1 MIKGLPG
8 DYFAASLSGK
18 MHLYFK
24 YFILT
29 GWWAEE
35 GVTIQAKRESI
46 KLLASV
52 KYKSH
57 CRIISFLSNQEF
69 VYVPHEKLS
78 ICKWKSKTVLS
89 KNASYKS
96 TRFHSST
103 VYTVKQGFSP
113 YCHTEKF
120 PLQVK
125 DFFLLAFNNWHKFP
139 LQMKGYFFTTFTQT
153 KCSIVPCHPRRMDFS
168 YILFI

>member
-35 GVTIQAKRESI
+35 GVTIANGNL
-46 KLLASV
+46 KLF
-52 KYKSH
+52 Y
-57 CRIISFLSNQEF
+57 Q
-69 VYVPHEKLS
+69 
-78 ICKWKSKTVLS
+78 

-103 VYTVKQGFSP
+103 VYTVKRGFSP
-113 YCHTEKF
+113 YCHTDKF

-139 LQMKGYFFTTFTQT
+139 LQMKGYFFTAFTQT
-153 KCSIVPCHPRRMDFS
+153 SVQLSHAIPEEWIFLISCLSNPHKLKRI
-168 YILFI
+168 